1 MYGAAAGAPE
11 AADCDHRASVPEF
24 PMPDR
29 VRFPAHI
36 QLTTEAALDLLAP
49 LEVVRDQL
57 LELGQVHAA
66 FELDQAAELL
76 REQLFQTE

>member
-1 MYGAAAGAPE
+1 
-11 AADCDHRASVPEF
+11 
-24 PMPDR
+24 MPDR

-36 QLTTEAALDLLAP
+36 HLTTEAALDLLAP

-57 LELGQVHAA
+57 LELGQIHAA
-66 FELDQAAELL
+66 FELDQAAEIL